1 MSSCNI
7 DFDPNESKIRNCGF
21 YATDRQPTEY
31 KLMGSLNS
39 KFFLKNEDFE
49 NNSTSCSPKITKKVE
64 NLVKNKNN
72 ITQKSENNH
81 FIQNEKSKQENSKKR
96 HNLTNGT
103 VLPEFSEQRI
113 SSNKNINTLMQELDK
128 LSSSEEDSNAEF
140 VRSSLNYELKSYSR
154 LDMRFDLSL
163 SDNDMSPYK
172 RKRVFDGFIPSLS
185 ESKYFSPDSSR
196 QNYW

>member
-1 MSSCNI
+1 
-7 DFDPNESKIRNCGF
+7 
-21 YATDRQPTEY
+21 
-31 KLMGSLNS
+31 
-39 KFFLKNEDFE
+39 
-49 NNSTSCSPKITKKVE
+49 
-64 NLVKNKNN
+64 
-72 ITQKSENNH
+72 
-81 FIQNEKSKQENSKKR
+81 
-96 HNLTNGT
+96 
-103 VLPEFSEQRI
+103 
-113 SSNKNINTLMQELDK
+113 MQELDK

>member
-113 SSNKNINTLMQELDK
+113 SSN
-128 LSSSEEDSNAEF
+128 
-140 VRSSLNYELKSYSR
+140 
-154 LDMRFDLSL
+154 
-163 SDNDMSPYK
+163 
-172 RKRVFDGFIPSLS
+172 
-185 ESKYFSPDSSR
+185 
-196 QNYW
+196 